1 MFFLLYLQKL
11 IIIIPANR
19 NTQPLCGSLEN
30 TTTHKMGHKVVCLD
44 CKKSFSQGT
53 DFNNRKEA
61 NCPDCGKQ
69 MVLIPHRFRPPKKS
83 EEKKWET
90 VRFLIDNG
98 FYYQHIYETVT
109 KTING
114 FTKYE
119 NLVPYPDNIRDAKEF
134 VERYKNQARK

>member
-1 MFFLLYLQKL
+1 ITTRRRHPIAICLWDASCQ
-11 IIIIPANR
+11 R
-19 NTQPLCGSLEN
+19 TLCGSLEN
-30 TTTHKMGHKVVCLD
+30 TTTQKMGHKVVCLD

-53 DFNNRKEA
+53 DFNDRKEA

-69 MVLIPHRFRPPKKS
+69 MALLPHRFRPPKKS

-90 VRFLIDNG
+90 VKFLIDNG